1 MVSEIE
7 LEIGPGAEPSQFV
20 TRVVRAAAGGQPTAV
35 MQLDV
40 EQLLRDRDRLE
51 NVVLASA
58 VKARRVVPVGEQ
70 YMREIGQLLFS
81 SLFVGPVYG
90 AYRASLGAAQQEG
103 ERLRVVLHLTA
114 PQLAAL
120 PWEALFDKETGKYI
134 CRTEPLVRH
143 VPAPFTPDALD
154 VVAPIRVL
162 GLVASP
168 KGMPALDV
176 PAEQARLR
184 DALARPIQQH
194 LIELEWMA
202 DASWEA
208 VHERLLSEA
217 WHVLHFV
224 GHGDYDVVNDQGL
237 ITLVGPDGRADPVEA
252 ERLADLFSEAQPA
265 PRLVVLNSCS
275 GGESAAQDLF
285 SGTAAALVR
294 SGISAVAAMQFAV
307 SDDAAIAFARGF
319 YTAIAAGRGV
329 DQATRSGRIGILGAA
344 HSLEWVT
351 PVLYVRGNTTR
362 LFDITAAPTPD
373 PAALEEMYAA
383 ATSHLRAEQYGEAV
397 ACLEQLLTLHPHYRD
412 GDELRSRGL
421 QRLREAEGRLDRIRE
436 LQEQL
441 HEHVD
446 AEEWEAAVQVNAELA
461 SIDPSAAD
469 PGGIA
474 TAAKA
479 ALDAAREQEHRRDRI
494 RRLQDQVR
502 AHAAANRWDEVLRVD
517 AQLTSVD
524 PAAADPDGLSSRA
537 RAALEQR
544 ARRDELDE
552 RYGEA
557 LARESRNDLAGAVT
571 AFDAVLQVDPAFA
584 DAAVRRETCLRRQRQ
599 RRARLGAVGAV
610 GVAIVILV
618 LARPVVVD
626 VVIASRG
633 LGRESMANLIWLF
646 PCAPLLVAAWLLL
659 VRKKTGFAL
668 GGIAAAWLWV
678 AIAWGLAL
686 PVADDSKVAV
696 LAVEVLL
703 LLLLA
708 CALAAATAAEG
719 ARRPT
724 LNDRT
729 ATLRASPLVAAAV
742 LLRLLNVHL
751 ADIVLPADGPPPLAA
766 GTPEFWIAVLV
777 PLAIGGPAV
786 MFRFADV
793 HATALRTLVA
803 LQIIFEVMVRVPG
816 LVDGKLARGDVSGTV
831 FLLGTV
837 CLLLAVVVG
846 QRRRERGVGD
856 RDAARRPRAALRAHR
871 GTAPHSGSP
880 RDPRPG
886 PS

>member
-58 VKARRVVPVGEQ
+58 VTARRVVPVGEQ

-120 PWEALFDKETGKYI
+120 PWEALFDQETGKYI

-176 PAEQARLR
+176 PAEQARLTE
-184 DALARPIQQH
+184 AMARPIQQH
-194 LIELEWMA
+194 LIELEWMP
-202 DASWEA
+202 DATWEA
-208 VHERLLSEA
+208 VHARLLSEE

-237 ITLVGPDGRADPVEA
+237 IALVGPDGRADPVEA

-275 GGESAAQDLF
+275 GGESGTQDLF

-294 SGISAVAAMQFAV
+294 SGISAVAAMQFTV

-329 DQATRSGRIGILGAA
+329 DEATRSGRIGILGAA

-383 ATSHLRAEQYGEAV
+383 ATSHLRAEQYGEA
-397 ACLEQLLTLHPHYRD
+397 AADLEQLLTLKPHYRD
-412 GDELRSRGL
+412 GDELRSRAL
-421 QRLREAEGRLDRIRE
+421 QRLREAERRRERIRE
-436 LQEQL
+436 LQEHL
-441 HEHVD
+441 RAHVY
-446 AEEWEAAVQVNAELA
+446 AEEWEAALQVDAELL
-461 SIDPSAAD
+461 SIDASAAD
-469 PGGIA
+469 PGGLA
-474 TAAKA
+474 TAAKS
-479 ALDAAREQEHRRDRI
+479 ALDAAREQKQRRDRL
-494 RRLQDQVR
+494 RQLQDQLR
-502 AHAAANRWDEVLRVD
+502 AHSAAKRWDEVLRVD
-517 AQLTSVD
+517 TQLTSID
-524 PAAADPDGLSSRA
+524 PAAADPDGLSTQA
-537 RAALEQR
+537 RVALEQR
-544 ARRDELDE
+544 ARRNELDE

-557 LARESRNDLAGAVT
+557 LARESHNDLAGAVT
-571 AFDAVLQVDPAFA
+571 AYDAVLQVDPAFA
-584 DAAVRRETCLRRQRQ
+584 NAAVRREACLRRQRQ
-599 RRARLGAVGAV
+599 SRVRLVAVGAV
-610 GVAIVILV
+610 AVAIVVLV
-618 LARPVVVD
+618 LARSSVVD
-626 VVIASRG
+626 VVTASRN
-633 LGRESMANLIWLF
+633 LASETLVNLIWLF
-646 PCAPLLVAAWLLL
+646 PCAPLLAAAWLLL
-659 VRKKTGFAL
+659 VRKRTGFAL
-668 GGIAAAWLWV
+668 GGIAAAWLWI

-686 PVADDSKVAV
+686 PVQDDSKGAV

-708 CALAAATAAEG
+708 GALAAATAADG
-719 ARRPT
+719 THRPT
-724 LNDRT
+724 LNDPTR
-729 ATLRASPLVAAAV
+729 ALRASALVAAAV

-751 ADIVLPADGPPPLAA
+751 AHIVLPADRSPTLSA
-766 GTPEFWIAVLV
+766 GAPEFWIAVLV
-777 PLAIGGPAV
+777 PLAIGGPAAV
-786 MFRFADV
+786 LRFADV

-803 LQIIFEVMVRVPG
+803 LQIVFEVMVRVPG
-816 LVDGKLARGDVSGTV
+816 VIDGEVARGDVSGAV
-831 FLLGTV
+831 FVLGTV

-846 QRRRERGVGD
+846 QGSRERGPANRGATQPSGPGDGD
-856 RDAARRPRAALRAHR
+856 RRAAPL
-871 GTAPHSGSP
+871 
-880 RDPRPG
+880 
-886 PS
+886 